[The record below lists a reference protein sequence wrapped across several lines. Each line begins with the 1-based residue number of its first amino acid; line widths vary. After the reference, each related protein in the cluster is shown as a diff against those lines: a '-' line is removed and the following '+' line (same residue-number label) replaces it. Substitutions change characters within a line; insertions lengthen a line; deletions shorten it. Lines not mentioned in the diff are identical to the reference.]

1 MSKSTK
7 KLVKEYIDNCTIH
20 GVPRL
25 VKSKNTL
32 LRIFWFLLIISSL
45 GGCSFFILSST
56 MDYLNYDVISNFNV
70 HNSVPM
76 ELPTVTICNMNSY
89 KHKMN
94 YTIDQMLIKCRVE
107 NTNCNSSHF
116 EKKQISSYTC
126 YSFNNGKIP
135 FDDNNVIATTARQG
149 FLYGIS
155 LRLFAGLQNETDLY
169 INGFLV
175 FIHNRTELP
184 LIEQALQVSG
194 GLYSRIMV
202 IL

>member
-94 YTIDQMLIKCRVE
+94 YTIDQMLIKCRVKIQIVIHLILKK
-107 NTNCNSSHF
+107 NKFQAILVTALIM
-116 EKKQISSYTC
+116 EK
-126 YSFNNGKIP
+126 FLLM
-135 FDDNNVIATTARQG
+135 TTM
-149 FLYGIS
+149 S
-155 LRLFAGLQNETDLY
+155 
-169 INGFLV
+169 
-175 FIHNRTELP
+175 
-184 LIEQALQVSG
+184 
-194 GLYSRIMV
+194 
-202 IL
+202 